1 MGHSKALIMGLG
13 LVAAFGC
20 AGVVGKVKR
29 ALRSPGEEL
38 ATLPTDV
45 WSEYNCD
52 EQKLPFFRLEQTE
65 LVPQRVVAGEDVNH
79 HMVYA
84 LCPTEPTAV
93 IEGTLQTRIL
103 FKGKPLVRDSD
114 GQYDIKPGRWVVDT
128 FIQIPPQAETGI
140 YSVEVQF
147 LSQTVNFREERSFAV
162 DGKPKQ

>member
-1 MGHSKALIMGLG
+1 MGYSKALIVGLG
-13 LVAAFGC
+13 LAAALGC
-20 AGVVGKVKR
+20 TGVVGKVKR

-38 ATLPTDV
+38 VTMPADV
-45 WSEYNCD
+45 WSEYKCG
-52 EQKLPFFRLEQTE
+52 EQRLPFFRLEQTE
-65 LVPQRVVAGEDVNH
+65 LIPERVTAGDDVNH
-79 HMVYA
+79 RMVYA

-103 FKGKPLVRDSD
+103 FKGKPVARDAND
-114 GQYDIKPGRWVVDT
+114 AYDIKPGRWVVDT

-162 DGKPKQ
+162 KGNPK